1 MNLNEKITFYR
12 EKKGIS
18 KSQLAREIGVSPAYI
33 TKLENGEKTNP
44 SLELK
49 VKIANALEQPLTVFL
64 ENNPTNNNIGSKIKS
79 AKILNNLDDN
89 QLSEITGI
97 DKLQLRSIQDGQVN
111 PTKIELE
118 IISKALKLPTNYFTK
133 DSTININET
142 GNIEDKY
149 NINELQLKF
158 GLNKENMTIDELYSL
173 IYFYQN
179 QNSNLNKRLKIISN
193 TLIDMNEKIMK
204 IKKLSNENQI
214 YLSSISKHSKEE

>member
-111 PTKIELE
+111 PTKMELE

-179 QNSNLNKRLKIISN
+179 QNSNLNKRRI
-193 TLIDMNEKIMK
+193 TLLFPTRREFPIWSEKRK
-204 IKKLSNENQI
+204 TD
-214 YLSSISKHSKEE
+214 H